1 MYAPRP
7 MPCLA
12 LALFALGVSCST
24 NPKTPPAD
32 SGPVDIGYG
41 ERDQR
46 DVTGAVNSVDAD
58 ELEHFHYTR
67 VEEMIAARFPGV
79 MVRQRQDGSY
89 EITIR
94 GQNSFNAGGDPLV
107 VVDGV
112 PAMNIDVLASINP
125 RDVARID
132 VLRDA
137 ASASIY
143 GSRGAN
149 GVILIRTRTA
159 LD

>member
-1 MYAPRP
+1 MSASRPAP
-7 MPCLA
+7 LA
-12 LALFALGVSCST
+12 LLLLLACST
-24 NPKTPPAD
+24 GPKPNPTN

-41 ERDQR
+41 ERDAKE
-46 DVTGAVNSVDAD
+46 VAGAVNSVDSN
-58 ELEHFHYTR
+58 ELDDFHYTR

-79 MVRQRQDGSY
+79 MVRQRPDGSY
-89 EITIR
+89 EISMR
-94 GQNSFNAGGDPLV
+94 GQNSFNASAEPLI

-112 PAMNIDVLASINP
+112 PAMSVDVMASMNP
-125 RDVARID
+125 RDVQRID

-149 GVILIRTRTA
+149 GVILIRTRRA
-159 LD
+159 GD